1 MEQHPAHQ
9 HAAEGRAEPPPRGFG
24 AHGRAWVPLALALLL
39 TLLNAPKPLHVDD
52 GFFWQYARQIAVA
65 PSDPYGFLSF
75 LDERPEPANQML
87 APPVLPYWWAIG
99 MRLFGERPLLWK
111 LWLFPIVWLFTHSLH
126 ALLQRFAAGLEQP
139 LLVLAVLSPVVLP
152 ALNLMLDIPA
162 LALSLCAFRLYLL
175 ASDTLERGP
184 AAAYRLAFAAG
195 VVAAF
200 AIQTKYTALLLP
212 AVLLGHA
219 LLFGRLRLWALLAG
233 VAAAL
238 FVAWES
244 FVAARYGQSHFVY
257 HYYANHSVWTE
268 KLAFATPLFPLLGA
282 LGPGLLLLGL
292 VALRRARA
300 AALAAVSVGAVFLA
314 VALVPEA
321 AATFAPG
328 APPNREPLT
337 LGFLLFAAL
346 GTATLL
352 TVGAGAARLLRGA
365 DRLDVFLVYW
375 LGLELAG
382 YFAMSPFPAAR
393 RVLGLFVASV
403 VVLGRL
409 AARTLPGPERRRL
422 QLPLLVN
429 ALVGT
434 LFFAID
440 FHEAWQTRRIVER
453 AADWIRP
460 RSAPGSRTFYV
471 GHWGFQY
478 YAERAGMI
486 AAVDRQFYRRTILRR
501 GDFLVVPGPRIS
513 QQRFWID
520 PARSEPAQLLRSVD
534 ALPLRTLHCYYQGRT
549 PLERHDGPRME
560 VTIYKVTDE
569 FPVRPFRGHAEP
581 RS

>member
-1 MEQHPAHQ
+1 M
-9 HAAEGRAEPPPRGFG
+9 PR
-24 AHGRAWVPLALALLL
+24 VPLALALLL

-52 GFFWQYARQIAVA
+52 SFFWQYARQSALA
-65 PSDPYGFLSF
+65 PSDPYGFLAF
-75 LDERPEPANQML
+75 LTERPEPANQML
-87 APPVLPYWWAIG
+87 APLGLPYWWAIG

-111 LWLFPIVWLFTHSLH
+111 LWLFPLVWLFTDSLH
-126 ALLQRFAAGLEQP
+126 AVLRRCAAGLEGP
-139 LLVLAVLSPVVLP
+139 LLGLVALSPVVLP

-162 LALSLCAFRLYLL
+162 LALVLCAYRLYLR
-175 ASDTLERGP
+175 ASDTLERVP
-184 AAAYRLAFAAG
+184 AAAYGIAAAAG

-212 AVLLGHA
+212 ALLLGHA

-268 KLAFATPLFPLLGA
+268 KLAFATPLFPLMGA

-292 VALRRARA
+292 VALGRARA
-300 AALAAVSVGAVFLA
+300 AALAAVSAPAVFLV
-314 VALVPEA
+314 VAFVPGT

-328 APPNREPLT
+328 APPSQEPLT

-352 TVGAGAARLLRGA
+352 TVGAGAARLLREA

-403 VVLGRL
+403 VVLGRV
-409 AARTLPGPERRRL
+409 ATQTLPGPDRRRL
-422 QLPLLVN
+422 LRVPIVVN
-429 ALVGT
+429 ALAGL
-434 LFFAID
+434 LFFAVD

-460 RSAPGSRTFYV
+460 RLAPGARVFYV
-471 GHWGFQY
+471 GHWGFEY

-501 GDFLVVPGPRIS
+501 GDFLVVPGPRIA

-520 PARSEPAQLLRSVD
+520 PARSEPAQLLHSVD
-534 ALPLRTLHCYYQGRT
+534 ALPLRTLYCYYQGRT
-549 PLERHDGPRME
+549 PLERHDGARME
-560 VTIYKVTDE
+560 VTVHRVLDE
-569 FPVRPFRGHAEP
+569 FPTRPFRGHAAP
-581 RS
+581 GS

>member
-1 MEQHPAHQ
+1 V
-9 HAAEGRAEPPPRGFG
+9 PRL
-24 AHGRAWVPLALALLL
+24 PLALALLL
-39 TLLNAPKPLHVDD
+39 TLLNAGKPLHVDD
-52 GFFWQYARQIAVA
+52 GFFWQYARQNAVA
-65 PSDPYGFLSF
+65 PSDPYGFLSW

-87 APPVLPYWWAIG
+87 APPGLPYWWAIG

-111 LWLFPIVWLFTHSLH
+111 LWLFPLVWLFTHSLH
-126 ALLQRFAAGLEQP
+126 LLLQRFAAGLEQP
-139 LLVLAVLSPVVLP
+139 LLVLAALSPVVLP
-152 ALNLMLDIPA
+152 AINLMLDIPA
-162 LALSLCAFRLYLL
+162 LALGLCAFRLYLQ
-175 ASDTLERGP
+175 ASDALERG
-184 AAAYRLAFAAG
+184 AAAHRIALAAG

-233 VAAAL
+233 VTAAL
-238 FVAWES
+238 CVAWES
-244 FVAARYGQSHFVY
+244 FIAARYGQSHFVY

-300 AALAAVSVGAVFLA
+300 AALAAVSVPAVFLA

-328 APPNREPLT
+328 APPKQEPLT
-337 LGFLLFAAL
+337 LAFVLFAVL
-346 GTATLL
+346 GAATLL
-352 TVGAGAARLLRGA
+352 TLAAGAARLLRQA

-403 VVLGRL
+403 AVLGRL
-409 AARTLPGPERRRL
+409 ATRTLSGPDRRRL
-422 QLPLLVN
+422 LRLPVVVS
-429 ALVGT
+429 ALAGL
-434 LFFAID
+434 LFFAVD

-460 RSAPGSRTFYV
+460 RRAPGARVFYV
-471 GHWGFQY
+471 GHWAFQY

-501 GDFLVVPGPRIS
+501 GDFLVVPGPRIA

-520 PARSEPAQLLRSVD
+520 PERSEPAQSLRSVD
-534 ALPLRTLHCYYQGRT
+534 ALPLRTLHCFYQGRT
-549 PLERHDGPRME
+549 PLERHDGARME
-560 VTIYKVTDE
+560 VTVYRVLDE
-569 FPVRPFRGHAEP
+569 FPTRPFRGHATP
-581 RS
+581 GS